1 LNARLAH
8 RGICVSDLARS
19 TAFYR
24 ELGFTAG
31 ALEHH
36 TGAALSAA
44 YGAPIV
50 QWGARL
56 VTDAAGTVLALQEF
70 HRPDPVGPR
79 TRRPNNRFGLTH
91 LAFYVD
97 DIGGTAAAL
106 ERAGGEAHWHTRAV
120 FPEGD
125 TEMMYCT
132 DPDGTRIELMHS
144 PSAAPRFSHS
154 GICVDDLAR
163 ARRFYREGLG
173 FDTAELYALHDHSS
187 WLDVINELHNVK
199 LTAQMIRDARAQ
211 TLELLHIVSPPCSG
225 PQSPPPLNQLG
236 FTHLAFHVDDLEK
249 AVAAVQ
255 AGGGT
260 ASLEYRCRQFG
271 SDSVFC
277 TDPHGVRLLL
287 LQTNESARWIQI
299 P

>member
-19 TAFYR
+19 TAFYG
-24 ELGFTAG
+24 ELGFAPG

-36 TGAALSAA
+36 MGAALSAA
-44 YGAPIV
+44 YGASIV

-56 VTDAAGTVLALQEF
+56 VTDASGTVLALQEF
-70 HRPDPVGPR
+70 HRPGPVGPR
-79 TRRPNNRFGLTH
+79 TRRPNNQFGLTH

-97 DIGGTAAAL
+97 DIGTMAAAL

-120 FPEGD
+120 FPEGA

-132 DPDGTRIELMHS
+132 DPDGTRIELMQS
-144 PSAAPRFSHS
+144 PSAEPRLSHS
-154 GICVDDLAR
+154 GICVADLTR
-163 ARRFYREGLG
+163 AQRFYREGLG
-173 FDTAELYALHDHSS
+173 FDTAELYALHDHSA

-199 LTAQMIRDARAQ
+199 LTAQMMRDARAQ
-211 TLELLHIVSPPCSG
+211 TLELLHIVSPPGAG
-225 PQSPPPLNQLG
+225 PLAPPPPNQLG
-236 FTHLAFHVDDLEK
+236 FSHLAFHVDDLET

-255 AGGGT
+255 ASGGK
-260 ASLEYRCRQFG
+260 ACLDYRCRQFG
-271 SDSVFC
+271 ADSIFC

-287 LQTNESARWIQI
+287 LQSNESARWIPI